1 MTRVIAVAKNT
12 FREVMR
18 ERIVLVLALFGV
30 ALVGASQVLSPLALG
45 EGRKVVT
52 DFGLAGSALL
62 ATFLVIFLGSS
73 LLHKELER
81 RTIVAVMAKPV
92 RRAEFLLGKFFG
104 LWTTTGLLLVGMTA
118 ILLVVLAAVH
128 GDLPW
133 VLLGSVLLTL
143 IELGIVTAF
152 VVFFSSFSTP
162 GLAALFTVGV
172 LISGHFAEEILY
184 FGNQGGPPAVSIATG
199 AIYWLIPHL
208 TLFNAR
214 GLVTHGVAVPPER
227 IAFAA
232 AYGLLY
238 MGAVLAAA
246 AAIFERREFR

>member
-1 MTRVIAVAKNT
+1 MTRVIAVARNT

-18 ERIVLVLALFGV
+18 ERVVLILAIFGV

-62 ATFLVIFLGSS
+62 ATLLVVFLGSS

-92 RRAEFLLGKFFG
+92 RRVEFLVGKFFG
-104 LWTTTGLLLVGMTA
+104 LWATTGLLLGGMTL
-118 ILLVVLAAVH
+118 ILLGLLLLAH
-128 GDLPW
+128 GELPW
-133 VLLGSVLLTL
+133 ILFESAFLTL
-143 IELGIVTAF
+143 IELGIVTAY
-152 VVFFSSFSTP
+152 VVFFSSFTTP
-162 GLAALFTVGV
+162 GLTALFTAAVIVAGR
-172 LISGHFAEEILY
+172 FADQILY
-184 FGNQGGPPAVSIATG
+184 FGSHGGGAVVTAVTG
-199 AIYWLIPHL
+199 FFYWLVPHFSV
-208 TLFNAR
+208 FNAR

-227 IAFAA
+227 IAFAG

-238 MGAVLAAA
+238 MGALLAAA
-246 AAIFERREFR
+246 TAIFERREFR

>member
-1 MTRVIAVAKNT
+1 MTRVMAVAKNT

-18 ERIVLVLALFGV
+18 ERIVLILALFGV

-45 EGRKVVT
+45 EGKKVVT

-62 ATFLVIFLGSS
+62 ATLLVIFLGSS

-81 RTIVAVMAKPV
+81 RTIYAVMAKPV
-92 RRAEFLLGKFFG
+92 RRSEFLLGKFFG
-104 LWTTTGLLLVGMTA
+104 LWTTTVLLLAGMTV
-118 ILLVVLAAVH
+118 ILLALLAAVH
-128 GDLPW
+128 GELPW

-152 VVFFSSFSTP
+152 VVFFSSFTTP

-172 LISGHFAEEILY
+172 IVSGHFADEILY
-184 FGNQGGPPAVSIATG
+184 FGSHGGSPAVTVVTG
-199 AIYWLIPHL
+199 CFYWLVPHL
-208 TLFNAR
+208 ALFNAR
-214 GLVTHGVAVPPER
+214 GMVTHDVAVPPER

-238 MGAVLAAA
+238 MGAVLATAA
-246 AAIFERREFR
+246 AVFERREFR